1 MPYRLTMEP
10 ARLDSLCRR
19 WKIARLELFGS
30 ALRDDFRP
38 DSDLDILVSFTP
50 QAEWT
55 LLDHVA
61 IRDELS
67 EMLGRKV
74 DLVTRRAVECSQNPL
89 RRQAIL
95 GSARPLHVPD

>member
-1 MPYRLTMEP
+1 MPYQLTLDP
-10 ARLDSLCRR
+10 AQLDTLCRH

-61 IRDELS
+61 VRDELS
-67 EMLGRKV
+67 EMLRRKV
-74 DLVTRRAVECSQNPL
+74 DLVTRRAVERSQNPI

-95 GSARPLHVPD
+95 GSARPLHVAG

>member
-1 MPYRLTMEP
+1 MPYQLTLDP
-10 ARLDSLCRR
+10 ARLDAFCRR

-61 IRDELS
+61 VSDELS
-67 EMLGRKV
+67 EMLGRRV
-74 DLVTRRAVECSQNPL
+74 DLLTRRAVERSQNPL

-95 GSARPLHVPD
+95 GSAIPLHVPD